1 MKKRLL
7 KNTVS
12 SLLLQIITI
21 ICGLI
26 LPRMIL
32 KFYGSQINGLVNSIT
47 QFLSIISFLE
57 LGIGAV
63 VQSSL
68 YKPLAENDYVLQSQ
82 IYVSAQR
89 FFTKLAQILL
99 LYVIILV
106 FIYPLISGKK
116 FGFFFTAV
124 LIIALSINSFA
135 QYYFGIVNSL
145 LLTADQKG
153 YIQYNLQ
160 IITLLINT
168 ILSVVFI
175 CLGCSIQFVKIST
188 SVIYLSRPIFLAW
201 YVRKNYRIN
210 KKIVYKTE
218 PIKQKWNG
226 IAQHVAA
233 IVLDGTDTI
242 VLTIFSNL
250 QSVSIY
256 SVYYLVVSGIKQLF
270 NSVTSG
276 FQSVLGDLYARRE
289 EKKLLEFFS
298 WVEWIIHTSTVFV
311 MGCTICLITPFVLVY
326 TNGIHDANYN
336 QPLFGYL
343 LVLAYAFYCLRLP
356 YHMMI
361 RASGRYKETQNNY
374 IYTAVLNFVISTL
387 LVKEMGLIG
396 VAIGTLIAMVSQVIG
411 LAKYNE
417 KHILKCSL
425 KRFVKQMIIDSI
437 TMAIGIFCSSL
448 IDLRCNTI
456 NLWILMALKV
466 AFIWAIIIGVINLIV
481 YPSYTKNIVRKK
493 KNNNSNL
500 SE

>member
-1 MKKRLL
+1 MKKKLL

-32 KFYGSQINGLVNSIT
+32 KFYGSEVNGLVNSIT

-68 YKPLAENDYVLQSQ
+68 YKPLADNDFVLQSQ

-89 FFTKLAQILL
+89 FFAKLAQILL
-99 LYVIILV
+99 LYVVVLI
-106 FIYPLISGKK
+106 FIYPVISGKK
-116 FGFFFTAV
+116 FGFIYTAV
-124 LIIALSINSFA
+124 LIVALSINSFA

-175 CLGCSIQFVKIST
+175 YLGCSIQFVKIST
-188 SVIYLSRPIFLAW
+188 SIIYLSRPIILNL
-201 YVRKNYRIN
+201 YVSKNYKID
-210 KKIVYKTE
+210 KKIKYKTE

-242 VLTIFSNL
+242 VLTIFSDL
-250 QSVSIY
+250 QNVSIY

-276 FQSVLGDLYARRE
+276 LQSVLGDLYARKE
-289 EKKLLEFFS
+289 EKKLLSFFS

-361 RASGRYKETQNNY
+361 RASGKYKETQNNY
-374 IYTAVLNFVISTL
+374 IYTAVLNFVISML
-387 LVKEMGLIG
+387 LVKQMGLIG
-396 VAIGTLIAMVSQVIG
+396 VAIGTLIAMASQVIG
-411 LAKYNE
+411 LARYNAKY
-417 KHILKCSL
+417 IFKCSL
-425 KRFVKQMIIDSI
+425 KRFIKQMFIDLI
-437 TMAIGIFCSSL
+437 TMAAGILLSSL
-448 IDLRCNTI
+448 LNLKGNSFDL
-456 NLWILMALKV
+456 WFYMALKV
-466 AFIWAIIIGVINLIV
+466 VGIWGIVILGINLIV
-481 YPSYTKNIVRKK
+481 YPSYMKSILTKRKNK
-493 KNNNSNL
+493 
-500 SE
+500 